1 MFLLQQIDSN
11 AARLEA
17 EANAERAA
25 MKNKM
30 EGQNVSYEATQV
42 DLGQWKAKCVLASYI
57 YLYTYIY
64 IYIYIYT
71 YIYII
76 CMYCVLFP
84 WSKMFNILN

>member
-17 EANAERAA
+17 EANAERTA
-25 MKNKM
+25 MKSKI
-30 EGQNVSYEATQV
+30 EGQNVSYTATQV
-42 DLGQWKAKCVLASYI
+42 DLDQWKAKCVL
-57 YLYTYIY
+57 
-64 IYIYIYT
+64 

-76 CMYCVLFP
+76 YMYVYYVCGVLCP